1 MPPRIFLNSL
11 RIGFGASVVFL
22 VTLSH
27 FCWAGNNFRSSV
39 GGVTIDAQGVL
50 RPTGPE
56 AITVFRQVMEQRVAK
71 AEADMNR
78 TVPLRK
84 ISLSAL
90 QHELRAAGHENTAEI
105 PEEHRFLGGLQRI
118 EYVLVYPDR
127 QDIVLA
133 GPGEGW
139 TIDEMGTVVGIT
151 TGQPVLQLDD
161 LLVALRTVRSDQ
173 KEQISCSI
181 EPTVDGMRALAA
193 FLAQQRTMSPAVL
206 RGVEQALGPQQIHL
220 TGIPQ
225 GSNFAHVM
233 VAADYRM
240 KRLAMKLDKSPVRGL
255 ASYLDLLRSAKQ
267 AKQTP
272 RWWLACN
279 YEPLGRSHD
288 GLAWQ
293 LRGQGVKVMTE
304 ESFIDQGNG
313 LRGTGKTSAAAQQWA
328 DQITDSYAALA
339 AEEPVFAALRNLM
352 DMCVVAALIERE
364 DFEGRSGCDLSL
376 LNSTDSRLQVGNL
389 EIPRTIATEASTI
402 KKGRQHVI
410 TASGGVELDPWP
422 MIREIQTDARI
433 NAIWKAGESQDS
445 SVFWAN

>member
-11 RIGFGASVVFL
+11 RIGFRASVAFL

-173 KEQISCSI
+173 KEQISC
-181 EPTVDGMRALAA
+181 
-193 FLAQQRTMSPAVL
+193 
-206 RGVEQALGPQQIHL
+206 
-220 TGIPQ
+220 
-225 GSNFAHVM
+225 
-233 VAADYRM
+233 
-240 KRLAMKLDKSPVRGL
+240 
-255 ASYLDLLRSAKQ
+255 
-267 AKQTP
+267 
-272 RWWLACN
+272 
-279 YEPLGRSHD
+279 
-288 GLAWQ
+288 
-293 LRGQGVKVMTE
+293 
-304 ESFIDQGNG
+304 
-313 LRGTGKTSAAAQQWA
+313 
-328 DQITDSYAALA
+328 
-339 AEEPVFAALRNLM
+339 
-352 DMCVVAALIERE
+352 
-364 DFEGRSGCDLSL
+364 
-376 LNSTDSRLQVGNL
+376 
-389 EIPRTIATEASTI
+389 
-402 KKGRQHVI
+402 
-410 TASGGVELDPWP
+410 
-422 MIREIQTDARI
+422 
-433 NAIWKAGESQDS
+433 
-445 SVFWAN
+445 